1 MGGTIIMA
9 RNTREISVTVFG
21 VTRLRNT
28 ANGNPRFKLHTDQG
42 DYLIGSD
49 AAVGYEVENYT
60 NRIPSDGSG
69 LPLVLTVTR
78 AQRFIGMRDV

>member
-1 MGGTIIMA
+1 MVMA
-9 RNTREISVTVFG
+9 RNTREVHVTVYG

-28 ANGNPRFKLHTDQG
+28 VNGNPRFKLHTDQG

-49 AAVGYEVENYT
+49 AAVGYEVTNYT

-69 LPLVLTVTR
+69 LPLVLTVTP
-78 AQRFIGMRDV
+78 AQRFVGMRDV